1 MTVLF
6 QEILTYMNDIT
17 TETSFKAYFR
27 ISLYIFLNPFSIKDT
42 PNLLFFINFLQKRW
56 FTSWAFS
63 KIGRKWFL
71 FTATFNVSFL
81 GPKELCL
88 QKTLNSYFQD

>member
-42 PNLLFFINFLQKRW
+42 PNLLFL
-56 FTSWAFS
+56 S
-63 KIGRKWFL
+63 
-71 FTATFNVSFL
+71 TFYKNVGL
-81 GPKELCL
+81 PAELSL
-88 QKTLNSYFQD
+88 K